1 MHYGVADGTI
11 LAVSTDALAHCTVHI
26 LFYQASGA
34 PVSVK
39 PLAHTHHTHTYTAP
53 LRPRRRPAGPATSI
67 GISDHFGRAWAPLSR
82 DYTNQSDV
90 TVFDSSVGQLVRLDL
105 ALAGQAVGCRAGR

>member
-26 LFYQASGA
+26 LFYQAPGA

-39 PLAHTHHTHTYTAP
+39 PLAHTHRTHTHCAP
-53 LRPRRRPAGPATSI
+53 EAKATSGRPCYIYRNI
-67 GISDHFGRAWAPLSR
+67 GPLWASLGTLSR
-82 DYTNQSDV
+82 AITLISQ
-90 TVFDSSVGQLVRLDL
+90 T
-105 ALAGQAVGCRAGR
+105 